1 MATEA
6 EAIGGWFRADGPL
19 AKLRR
24 VLNLAGEDRGPKDFP
39 DDGEKVVR
47 LTRRELRHLV
57 RYAAIAARDG
67 GGGHGS
73 VNGSGKLLAWF
84 VGFNTAV
91 TISVCAWGVTKL
103 LQHDTQLTVI
113 ECLVHINPQC
123 QASRGQ
129 P

>member
-1 MATEA
+1 MATASIADTRSIA
-6 EAIGGWFRADGPL
+6 EHVRGWFRA
-19 AKLRR
+19 
-24 VLNLAGEDRGPKDFP
+24 LAGMDAEDRGPKDFP

-57 RYAAIAARDG
+57 RYAAVAARG
-67 GGGHGS
+67 GDGHGS
-73 VNGSGKLLAWF
+73 INGSGKLLAWF

-123 QASRGQ
+123 QVPRGQ